1 MFNPGAF
8 VDVIQCA
15 CADTFKAVFPQ
26 CVDCFLRTGQER
38 VIMGE
43 DLPSVVEGIRRICA
57 VASTLVGNVTDSN
70 NAPPPPVAEGTGTR
84 TVQAVSFT
92 SVLLVAGLSVAAMLA
107 GS

>member
-1 MFNPGAF
+1 
-8 VDVIQCA
+8 
-15 CADTFKAVFPQ
+15 
-26 CVDCFLRTGQER
+26 
-38 VIMGE
+38 MGE

-57 VASTLVGNVTDSN
+57 VASSLVGNVTDSN

-84 TVQAVSFT
+84 TVQAVSFR